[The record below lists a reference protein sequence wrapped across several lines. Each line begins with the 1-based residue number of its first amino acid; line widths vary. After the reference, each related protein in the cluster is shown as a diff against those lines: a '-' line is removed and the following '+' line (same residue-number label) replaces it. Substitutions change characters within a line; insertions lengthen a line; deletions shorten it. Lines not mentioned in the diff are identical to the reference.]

1 MYEYGDNS
9 GVNAQNA
16 NTMVPNVMFDNTMSE
31 LGKMQVQE
39 GGIYHFNSQCS
50 L

>member
-9 GVNAQNA
+9 GVNAQNT
-16 NTMVPNVMFDNTMSE
+16 NTMVPNVMFDNTMPE

-39 GGIYHFNSQCS
+39 GGTSHTNI
-50 L
+50 